1 MSPTPNTEVQRQSR
15 ARKKK
20 AGLAPVQ
27 LWAHPQDHAAIKRY
41 GQRLARRRENNPQ

>member
-1 MSPTPNTEVQRQSR
+1 MTPTPNTEVQRQSR

-27 LWAHPQDHAAIKRY
+27 LWAHPEDHAAIKRY
-41 GQRLARRRENNPQ
+41 AERVARRRESAP